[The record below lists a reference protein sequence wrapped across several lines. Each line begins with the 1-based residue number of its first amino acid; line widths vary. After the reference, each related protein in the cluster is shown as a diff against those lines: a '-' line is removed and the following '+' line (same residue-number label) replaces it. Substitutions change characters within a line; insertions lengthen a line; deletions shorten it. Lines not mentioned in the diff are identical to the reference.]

1 MRSKHPFLLSPT
13 KNSETTLSSHSLTD
27 TLSYDEGAIS
37 PLSGIVVRPLENVS
51 VYGNFTSGLTRGGTA
66 PVGTANV
73 GEVTPGLRLMASAT
87 FYDAKLQRTAGGVN
101 LGKNVTFRANVENLF
116 NKDYW
121 LSSSTLL
128 NVGMSTCM

>member
-1 MRSKHPFLLSPT
+1 M
-13 KNSETTLSSHSLTD
+13 SSHSLTD